1 MPLPRLISL
10 SSLFFKGMKIKP
22 PFFIFLT
29 AHQVIMGLLISIC
42 FLVYTKERR
51 HTNLK
56 EKGDFQGLGLE
67 SQPETWGGGEG
78 RDTILASLEAEK
90 LGDDEIPKI

>member
-56 EKGDFQGLGLE
+56 EKEDFQGLGLE
-67 SQPETWGGGEG
+67 SQPETWGGRERHNFGKS
-78 RDTILASLEAEK
+78 RSRK

>member
-1 MPLPRLISL
+1 
-10 SSLFFKGMKIKP
+10 MKIKP

-42 FLVYTKERR
+42 FLVYTKER
-51 HTNLK
+51 HDTQTLK
-56 EKGDFQGLGLE
+56 KKGDFQGLGLE
-67 SQPETWGGGEG
+67 SQPETWVGG